1 MQLAHRAFK
10 DMAAKSNQA
19 EIITESKRN
28 HPHFIQELILRKQ
41 KEGKMY
47 LAHYE

>member
-1 MQLAHRAFK
+1 MRLAPSAFK
-10 DMAAKSNQA
+10 ALAAHSNQA

-28 HPHFIQELILRKQ
+28 HPYFIQELILRKQ
-41 KEGKMY
+41 KEGEMY